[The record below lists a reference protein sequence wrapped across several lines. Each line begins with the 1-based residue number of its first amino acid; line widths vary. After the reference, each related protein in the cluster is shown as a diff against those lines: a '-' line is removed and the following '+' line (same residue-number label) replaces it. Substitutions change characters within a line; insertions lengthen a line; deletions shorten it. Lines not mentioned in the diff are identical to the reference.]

1 MRKSILLFLGTA
13 FLFAACAQN
22 EESGLLTPKGYPITF
37 HSGPSEPTVQPGEY
51 ALLSFFATSG
61 DTSLMP
67 APMDQEAKIPKEYN
81 KRVDLIGGIMMMG
94 LGDSA
99 TIHIPMD
106 SLSPQSKANPL
117 ITDGIYY
124 HLKVKEI
131 LDSATYAA
139 RKEAEMAKLMEK
151 SNEVDSILQQFL
163 GLYKDGQLTNELQ
176 KTSSGLEIL
185 MLNEGTGDQIS
196 SGEKA
201 TVNYTGVFKK
211 DGKTFDSSFGRGKGF
226 DLTVGVGSVIKGWD
240 EGLQQFNRGGSGI
253 LFIPYDL
260 AYGEAGR
267 GSIGPKEDLVFYIEI
282 DSE

>member
-13 FLFAACAQN
+13 ILFAACAQN
-22 EESGLLTPKGYPITF
+22 EEGGLVTPKGYSITF

-61 DTSLMP
+61 DTSLMA

-117 ITDGIYY
+117 ITDGINY
-124 HLKVKEI
+124 HLKIKEI
-131 LDSATYAA
+131 LDSASYAA
-139 RKEAEMAKLMEK
+139 RKEAEMAKLMGK
-151 SNEVDSILQQFL
+151 SNEVDSILQHYL
-163 GLYKDGQLTNELQ
+163 SLYQEGQLANELQ
-176 KTSSGLEIL
+176 TSSSGLEIL
-185 MLNEGTGDQIS
+185 MLETG
-196 SGEKA
+196 SGDRIQSGDAA

-211 DGKTFDSSFGRGKGF
+211 DGKTFDSSFGRGRGF

-282 DSE
+282 VKE